1 MDINSLPTQD
11 ITPSNIN
18 SVTQNSSI
26 SVDESALSNDSHSNF
41 LKAIVL
47 RWRVEQL
54 IKSDEAQQILTGVK
68 IVDLQTNYSIVNHEQ
83 NTEHFAASINKLPV
97 ALLVL
102 RDLRTGTLS
111 MDQTMTWVDS
121 DLRAGGGVYDTPSTI
136 RSAKLSEVLY
146 DMLHQSGNTAVRI
159 LVNYA
164 LGGATA
170 VNQRWSQIPELSY
183 TYLMPLD
190 GGRFYLGN
198 STPENSLWTL
208 KQLMRNQDTYGK
220 FVKDALATNPYT
232 DTGTRSQLAG
242 NDYIVLVNKLGLLN
256 DPDGDNR
263 HDVGIIYNTRTH
275 KSYGY
280 AYMTTSPES
289 NPEALP
295 QAERS
300 LKDMGRYT
308 LRFAGDKVKKPKTQ
322 DQNEAAPTP
331 MLKSAPA
338 TGLGE
343 VEQGRILY

>member
-1 MDINSLPTQD
+1 M
-11 ITPSNIN
+11 
-18 SVTQNSSI
+18 
-26 SVDESALSNDSHSNF
+26 DESTLNSDSHSNF

-47 RWRVEQL
+47 RWRVEQS
-54 IKSDEAQQILTGVK
+54 IRDDEAQQILTGVK
-68 IVDLQTNYSIVNHEQ
+68 IVDLQTNFSIVNHDQ
-83 NTEHFAASINKLPV
+83 NVEHFAASINKLPV

-102 RDLRTGTLS
+102 EDLRSGTLN

-121 DLRAGGGVYDTPSTI
+121 DLRAGGGVYDTPSTV
-136 RSAKLSEVLY
+136 RSASLRDVIY

-170 VNQRWSQIPELSY
+170 VNQRWSQMPELSH

-208 KQLMRNQDTYGK
+208 RQLMRTQDTYGR

-232 DTGTRSQLAG
+232 DIGTRSQLAG

-289 NPEALP
+289 NLEALP
-295 QAERS
+295 QAELS

-308 LRFAGDKVKKPKTQ
+308 LRFAGDKVKKPKAQ
-322 DQNEAAPTP
+322 DQNETIPTP
-331 MLKSAPA
+331 MLKSTPA
-338 TGLGE
+338 AGTNE